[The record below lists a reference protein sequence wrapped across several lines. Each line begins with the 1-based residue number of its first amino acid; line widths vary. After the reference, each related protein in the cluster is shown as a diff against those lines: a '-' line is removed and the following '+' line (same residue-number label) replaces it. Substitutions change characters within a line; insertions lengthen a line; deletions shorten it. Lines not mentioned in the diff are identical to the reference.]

1 MPNWIRWGV
10 LALCMALAGCVNQAV
25 RPEAGGFDSGYTRPM
40 LERKPDRPEEVRAK
54 AHVDLALA
62 YVEIGRFDVAL
73 DELRAAA
80 VEAPDYP
87 PLHYAW
93 GVMHMAIGDR
103 AQAEKGLKRALA
115 AVPQDPDFNYAYG
128 WFLCTGPEP
137 AGGLPY
143 IEQVVTNPY
152 YGGKARAYANLAWC
166 QNLAGNREAARRSI
180 QEAIRLDP
188 ANTLVLYQ
196 AARLAQRWEE
206 WDRASDYLQRLMRE
220 VDSDPAVIWMALNVA
235 RKRGD
240 TAAFEQYAK
249 RLRMEFPDSPETER
263 LQQGAWEP

>member
-1 MPNWIRWGV
+1 MRLPRRSSLLL
-10 LALCMALAGCVNQAV
+10 LAFALSGCVSQTLHSESNLMDSSYV
-25 RPEAGGFDSGYTRPM
+25 RPL

-54 AHVDLALA
+54 AHIDLALA
-62 YVEIGRFDVAL
+62 YIEIGRVDVAL

-80 VEAPDYP
+80 AEAPDYP

-93 GVMHMAIGDR
+93 GVTHLAIGDR
-103 AQAEKGLKRALA
+103 VQAESGLKRALA
-115 AVPQDPDFNYAYG
+115 AAPRDPDFNYAYG
-128 WFLCTGPEP
+128 WFLCTGPDP
-137 AGGLPY
+137 ASGLPY

-166 QNLAGNREAARRSI
+166 QDMTGNREAARRSI
-180 QEAIRLDP
+180 QEAIRLEP
-188 ANTLVLYQ
+188 RNTVVLYQ
-196 AARLAQRWEE
+196 AARLAQRWGE
-206 WDRASDYLQRLMRE
+206 WDKASDYLQRLMRE
-220 VDSDPAVIWMALNVA
+220 IDPDPAVLWMALNVE

-249 RLRMEFPDSPETER
+249 RLRTEFPDSPEAER